1 MKVLISIVIALC
13 GMVILT
19 LTCNAQCDSTAIK
32 SIEDKVIVSK
42 SCWNTIAFEYNR
54 LKQESIEA
62 KDLIRSDSILIS
74 GLNLKIDQQDSLLVV
89 NNSTIGCLK
98 EEKLELAKLKPNKGF
113 WFGCGYTTG
122 VLSVIALKLVLW

>member
-1 MKVLISIVIALC
+1 MKALISILLALF
-13 GMVILT
+13 GIIILT
-19 LTCNAQCDSTAIK
+19 FTSKAQCDSTAIK
-32 SIEDKVIVSK
+32 AIEDNVIVSK
-42 SCWNTIAFEYNR
+42 LCWNTIAFEYNR

-62 KDLIRSDSILIS
+62 KMLIRSDSLIIS
-74 GLNLKIDQQDSLLVV
+74 GLNLNIAQQNSLLAV

-98 EEKLELAKLKPNKGF
+98 EERLELIKLKPNKGL